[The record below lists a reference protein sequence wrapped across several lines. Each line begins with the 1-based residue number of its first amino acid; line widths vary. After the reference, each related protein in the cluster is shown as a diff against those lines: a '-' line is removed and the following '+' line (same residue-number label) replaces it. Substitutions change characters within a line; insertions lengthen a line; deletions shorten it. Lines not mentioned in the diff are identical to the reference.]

1 MKRLYL
7 ITGGA
12 GGAGGAALT
21 VGLSVLIWWFVSDHS
36 APPPNTS
43 YQLSTVPEAVDD
55 MYEGCKGEMEKVNDK
70 FFKKEFVG
78 TFKEAWKHA
87 EQCSN
92 KQPNPEDKA
101 LTKIHMQAICAYTS
115 NITYDEFNKAVRT
128 GKNIY
133 GSSFKFH
140 YLHLWL
146 TTAIQT
152 LNNNQRCHITYRKTK
167 SVFSGN
173 VSDIIRFGSFASSS
187 FRTNLTKYGSET
199 CFQIETCSG
208 AYLKDYP
215 DSGTD
220 EEEVLIPPY
229 ETFNITQIIEGKGEF
244 KPLPDCKKVFILK
257 NAGVISELNCK
268 LMREQSFLQLMQN
281 M

>member
-1 MKRLYL
+1 MSMCSRLP
-7 ITGGA
+7 
-12 GGAGGAALT
+12 LT
-21 VGLSVLIWWFVSDHS
+21 IM
-36 APPPNTS
+36 
-43 YQLSTVPEAVDD
+43 LSTVPEAVDD

-140 YLHLWL
+140 YLHFWL

-152 LNNNQRCHITYRKTK
+152 LNNNQRCHITYRKNK

-244 KPLPDCKKVFILK
+244 KPLPDCKKENSLK
-257 NAGVISELNCK
+257 TTISESGKLDFHIFVFLNATMKC
-268 LMREQSFLQLMQN
+268 LRVYGPHNTLTD
-281 M
+281 